1 MSTPPLNPRS
11 LLFTLYGD
19 YVHPLGHQDVRVGA
33 LVQLAADLGVSDNAL
48 RSALSR
54 MSRQGWLEAHRLQG
68 SPRYRLSQRGRSLIE
83 EGISRIYGRHR
94 AGWDGRWLL
103 VSYSLPERRRDQR
116 DRLRQG
122 LSFLGFGSLGNGLF
136 VSPHDLRKQVGELI
150 RRDEVQE
157 HVTVHRGTLEWPPD
171 AAGVVGRA
179 WDLKELEGRYAA
191 FLRRTGE
198 ALHES
203 TTFDDR
209 QAFRSRFLLTH
220 EFRRFLFGDPDLP
233 DALLPRGWVGGAARD
248 AFFDYNRKLKRRAE
262 RYYLSLADDGTI
274 VENND
279 RTMGPARGARGD
291 R

>member
-1 MSTPPLNPRS
+1 MPTPPLNPRS

-33 LVQLAADLGVSDNAL
+33 LVRLAADLGVSDNAL

-83 EGISRIYGRHR
+83 EGISRIYGGHR
-94 AGWDGRWLL
+94 AGWDGHWLL

-122 LSFLGFGSLGNGLF
+122 LAFLGFGALGNGLF
-136 VSPHDLRKQVGELI
+136 VSPHDLRTQVGELI
-150 RRDEVQE
+150 RRYEVAE
-157 HVTVHRGTLEWPPD
+157 HVTMHRGTLEWPSD

-179 WDLKELEGRYAA
+179 WDLKELEGRYTD
-191 FLRRTGE
+191 FLGRTRD
-198 ALHES
+198 ALEQS
-203 TTFDDR
+203 GTLDDR
-209 QAFRSRFLLTH
+209 QAFQRRFLLTH

-233 DALLPRGWVGGAARD
+233 DVLLPSGWVGGAAREV
-248 AFFDYNRKLKRRAE
+248 FFDYNRRLKRRAE
-262 RYYLSLADDGTI
+262 RYYLSLAQNGTI
-274 VENND
+274 VENID
-279 RTMGPARGARGD
+279 RNIGQGGGARGN

>member
-68 SPRYRLSQRGRSLIE
+68 SPRYRLSQKGRSLIV
-83 EGISRIYGRHR
+83 EGIGRIYGQHR

-122 LSFLGFGSLGNGLF
+122 LSFLGFGALGNGLF
-136 VSPHDLRKQVGELI
+136 VSPHDLRKQVHELI
-150 RRDEVQE
+150 RRYAVPE
-157 HVTVHRGTLEWPPD
+157 HVTMHRGTLEWPTD
-171 AAGVVGRA
+171 AAGVVARA
-179 WDLKELEGRYAA
+179 WNLGELEGRYSE
-191 FLRRTGE
+191 FVRRTRQALDE
-198 ALHES
+198 AAA
-203 TTFDDR
+203 FDDR
-209 QAFRSRFLLTH
+209 LAFQRRFLLTH

-233 DALLPRGWVGGAARD
+233 DALLPPGWVGGAAREV
-248 AFFDYNRKLKRRAE
+248 FFDYNRKLKRRAE
-262 RYYLSLADDGTI
+262 RYYLSLAEDGTV
-274 VENND
+274 VENSD
-279 RTMGPARGARGD
+279 RKMGVRRGARGS

>member
-1 MSTPPLNPRS
+1 MSTPALNPRS

-33 LVQLAADLGVSDNAL
+33 LVRLAADLGVSDNAL

-83 EGISRIYGRHR
+83 EGISRIYGQHR
-94 AGWDGRWLL
+94 AGWDSCWLL

-122 LSFLGFGSLGNGLF
+122 LSFLGFGALGNGLF
-136 VSPHDLRKQVGELI
+136 VSPHDLRKQVRELI
-150 RRDEVQE
+150 RRYDVTD
-157 HVTVHRGTLEWPPD
+157 HVTMHRGTLEWPAD

-179 WDLKELEGRYAA
+179 WNLKELEGRYRE
-191 FLRRTGE
+191 FLGRTRE
-198 ALHES
+198 ALKEAGAL
-203 TTFDDR
+203 DDR
-209 QAFRSRFLLTH
+209 QAFRRRFLLTH

-233 DALLPRGWVGGAARD
+233 DALLPQGWVGGAAREV
-248 AFFDYNRKLKRRAE
+248 FFDYNRKLKRRAD
-262 RYYLSLADDGTI
+262 RYYLSLAENATI
-274 VENND
+274 VDNVD
-279 RTMGPARGARGD
+279 RRMGTRGGDRGD